1 MAHHSNTAD
10 EELLLPPPSEQIESV
25 LAVPQKPKLTMKYL
39 SERILELQRE
49 NDGLAARLEALEK
62 QSSDGS
68 VWNMEVAAAQ
78 SPFLANANSPKIGSA
93 PPLPE
98 LIREVS
104 APGSRHNDVMFA
116 KEAFA
121 AEERT
126 GFPRS
131 ALIPRSEKYPVRQ
144 RKVWGIFRFFSR
156 FW

>member
-1 MAHHSNTAD
+1 
-10 EELLLPPPSEQIESV
+10 
-25 LAVPQKPKLTMKYL
+25 MKFL

-62 QSSDGS
+62 QSSNERA
-68 VWNMEVAAAQ
+68 WNMEVAAAQ
-78 SPFLANANSPKIGSA
+78 SPFFGNTNSSTIGAA

-104 APGSRHNDVMFA
+104 AAGSRHNDVLFA

-121 AEERT
+121 ADERT

-144 RKVWGIFRFFSR
+144 RKVWRIFRFFSR